1 MSRIGYLR
9 IHRFQT
15 VVHQR
20 HEKLKEQ
27 PFALITGKLTPGGY
41 TRARIFMCS
50 EEASQRGVE
59 PGQRLSEAKA
69 ICFDLILRECDDV
82 LYANTQKQ
90 LVQDLI
96 HCSPRVVS
104 EEIGEFSLDASGL
117 SHVGGET
124 KFCHNVLKLCAQA
137 GFPDAHI
144 GIADSTFAAM
154 VASRLR
160 RKKLYVVPRGQDSKF
175 LAPLS
180 IIHLE
185 LEPELQDTLVHLGVK
200 SMGQLA
206 QLPVDSLVERFGE
219 TGKLTHDL
227 ARGVDLRYPTI
238 PEVPKRFEYSID
250 MGGAISS
257 LNDTMFALK
266 SMLDRL
272 TTELEREGLWIDELA
287 VSFFNEDDLLSERP
301 LRLIRSSNQAKFLLE
316 VIRLSLEAD
325 PLMREFTKIK
335 LFVSR
340 FSTQTWEQNQ
350 IDAPEIPSPDKTIST
365 PLILL
370 LQRFLTRL
378 GEHKAVKPISS
389 DHYNLEAAGAW
400 IPVVHA
406 AGMRTAHTDA
416 IIPID
421 IDYLNSTAALMGA
434 SDLVLRKCV
443 DTTQIIVELEDS
455 TPSAVNY
462 QKQWYRVKHITTPEY
477 LSGDWWDSNSAK
489 TYYKVLAEPAGK
501 GSTSGPEH
509 ITGEE
514 ITSLM
519 LLSHDEHNDG
529 WFMEGLYD

>member
-15 VVHQR
+15 VVHQK
-20 HEKLKEQ
+20 HENLKGQ
-27 PFALITGKLTPGGY
+27 PFALITGRLTPGGY

-50 EEASQRGVE
+50 EEATHKGVR

-69 ICFDLILRECDDV
+69 VCPNLILRECDDI
-82 LYANTQKQ
+82 LYANAQKQ

-96 HCSPRVVS
+96 GCSPRVAS

-117 SHVGGET
+117 IHIGGET
-124 KFCHNVLKLCAQA
+124 TFCHNVLKLCARA

-160 RKKLYVVPRGQDSKF
+160 RKKLYVVPKGQDSKF

-185 LEPELQDTLVHLGVK
+185 LAPEVQETLIHLGVK

-227 ARGVDLRYPTI
+227 ARGVDLRYPTT
-238 PEVPKRFEYSID
+238 PEAPKRFEYSID

-266 SMLDRL
+266 SMLDRMA
-272 TTELEREGLWIDELA
+272 TELERDGLWVDELT

-301 LRLIRSSNQAKFLLE
+301 VRLIRSSTQPKFLLE

-325 PLMREFTKIK
+325 PLVREFTKIK
-335 LFVSR
+335 LVVSR
-340 FSTQTWEQNQ
+340 FSTALWEQSQ
-350 IDAPEIPSPDKTIST
+350 IDTPDISSSEKNLST
-365 PLILL
+365 PLVLL

-378 GEHKAVKPISS
+378 GEHKAVKPIPS
-389 DHYNLEAAGAW
+389 DHYNLENAGVW
-400 IPVVHA
+400 IPVA
-406 AGMRTAHTDA
+406 QTSSAGTTPKDA
-416 IIPID
+416 VIPID
-421 IDYLNSTAALMGA
+421 IDYLQNITSSMEA
-434 SDLVLRKCV
+434 SDLVLRKCNN
-443 DTTQIIVELEDS
+443 TQVIVELEDS
-455 TPSAVNY
+455 TPSAVHF
-462 QKQWYRVKHITTPEY
+462 QKQWYRIKDITTPEY

-501 GSTSGPEH
+501 VSINATA
-509 ITGEE
+509 
-514 ITSLM
+514 LM
-519 LLSHDEHNDG
+519 LLSHDEHNNG
-529 WFMEGLYD
+529 WFVEGLYD